1 MENIKSIF
9 KEKVKFIKNANISEL
24 DKQILLNEYYNMYK
38 NLIYV
43 EKDKTILIVNSNK
56 NSLYELVKKNNIKKI

>member
-9 KEKVKFIKNANISEL
+9 KVKVKFIKNANISEL